1 MPQWAWEDDSCLRD
15 GKIISIWSS
24 TPCTGADMATAAV
37 ELHDVCKIIG
47 QQRVLNGVS
56 LQVGP
61 GEFFALLGPSGCGK
75 TTMLRLIAGFDQPTS
90 GVILINGQPM
100 AAVPPYRRDVN
111 MVFQNY
117 ALFPHLTVFQNIAF
131 GLEMQ
136 GLEKS
141 LISARVTEA
150 LELVRLRGLEG
161 RYPHQ
166 LSGGEQQRVA
176 LARAVVRRP
185 SALLL
190 DEPLGA
196 LDLPLRKAM
205 QLELKRLQRRL
216 DITFIYVTH
225 DQEEALTMADRMAVM
240 HAGQVLQTGSP
251 AELYERPASRFVAG
265 FIGDMNVLTGRVS
278 ACEDDAVCVQVA
290 QAVLRAC
297 AVGREQTM
305 PGQTVTIAIR
315 PEKILLHGEP
325 RRDYPNN
332 LPATVEDVIYLGT
345 ETRYFIRLSDD
356 HVLSLRRQN
365 VDQDRGFPPGARVF
379 ACFAAHSA
387 QILPEA

>member
-1 MPQWAWEDDSCLRD
+1 M
-15 GKIISIWSS
+15 
-24 TPCTGADMATAAV
+24 TPRIGGDMARTAV
-37 ELHDVCKIIG
+37 ELHDVGKIIG
-47 QQRVLNGVS
+47 QHRVLDRVS
-56 LQVGP
+56 LRVQP

-75 TTMLRLIAGFDQPTS
+75 TTTLRLIAGLDQPTS
-90 GVILINGQPM
+90 GAILINGQPM
-100 AAVPPYRRDVN
+100 AALPPYRRDVN

-136 GLEKS
+136 GLGKS

-150 LELVRLRGLEG
+150 LELVRLRGLEC
-161 RYPHQ
+161 RYPYQ

-185 SALLL
+185 SVLLL

-196 LDLPLRKAM
+196 LDLQLRKAM

-216 DITFIYVTH
+216 DIAFIYVTH

-251 AELYERPASRFVAG
+251 AEIYERPASRFVAG
-265 FIGDMNVLTGRVS
+265 FIGETNFLTGRVCG
-278 ACEDDAVCVQVA
+278 CEDDAVCVQVA
-290 QAVLRAC
+290 QAILRAC
-297 AVGREQTM
+297 ALDREKIM
-305 PGQTVTIAIR
+305 PSQTVTIALR

-325 RRDYPNN
+325 CRDYPNN
-332 LPATVEDVIYLGT
+332 LPAVIEEVVYLGT
-345 ETRYFIRLSDD
+345 ETRYFIRLGDD

-365 VDQDRGFPPGARVF
+365 VDQDRPFPPAARVF
-379 ACFAAHSA
+379 ACFAARSA
-387 QILPEA
+387 QILPEVSAE

>member
-1 MPQWAWEDDSCLRD
+1 
-15 GKIISIWSS
+15 
-24 TPCTGADMATAAV
+24 MATAAV
-37 ELHDVCKIIG
+37 EVHDVCKIIG

-75 TTMLRLIAGFDQPTS
+75 TTTLRLIAGFDQPTS

-136 GLEKS
+136 GLEKP
-141 LISARVTEA
+141 LIPARVTEA
-150 LELVRLRGLEG
+150 LKLVRLRGLEG

-216 DITFIYVTH
+216 DIAFIYVTH

>member
-1 MPQWAWEDDSCLRD
+1 
-15 GKIISIWSS
+15 
-24 TPCTGADMATAAV
+24 MATAAV

-56 LQVGP
+56 LQVQP

-75 TTMLRLIAGFDQPTS
+75 TTTLRLIAGFDQPTS
-90 GVILINGQPM
+90 GAILINGQPM
-100 AAVPPYRRDVN
+100 AAVPPYQRDVN
-111 MVFQNY
+111 M
-117 ALFPHLTVFQNIAF
+117 VFQNIAF

-136 GLEKS
+136 SLEKS
-141 LISARVTEA
+141 LISARVREA

-161 RYPHQ
+161 RLPYQ

-185 SALLL
+185 SVLLL

-196 LDLPLRKAM
+196 LDLQLRNAM

-216 DITFIYVTH
+216 DMAFVYVTH

-251 AELYERPASRFVAG
+251 AEIYERPASRFVAG
-265 FIGDMNVLTGRVS
+265 FIGETNFLTGRVCG
-278 ACEDDAVCVQVA
+278 CEHGAVCVQTA
-290 QAVLRAC
+290 QAVLWAWALDRQQI
-297 AVGREQTM
+297 V
-305 PGQTVTIAIR
+305 PGQTVTIAVR

-325 RRDYPNN
+325 CRDYPNH
-332 LPATVEDVIYLGT
+332 LPAIVEEVIYLGT
-345 ETRYFIRLSDD
+345 ETRYFIRLGDD
-356 HVLSLRRQN
+356 LVLSSRRQN
-365 VDQDRGFPPGARVF
+365 VEPDRPFPLAARVF
-379 ACFAAHSA
+379 ACFAARSA
-387 QILPEA
+387 QILPEVASE

>member
-1 MPQWAWEDDSCLRD
+1 
-15 GKIISIWSS
+15 
-24 TPCTGADMATAAV
+24 MATAAV
-37 ELHDVCKIIG
+37 ELHDVYKIIG
-47 QQRVLNGVS
+47 QQRVLDGVS
-56 LQVGP
+56 LQVQP

-75 TTMLRLIAGFDQPTS
+75 TTTLRLIAGFDQPTS
-90 GVILINGQPM
+90 GAILINGQPM
-100 AAVPPYRRDVN
+100 AAVPPYQRDVN

-136 GLEKS
+136 GLQKS
-141 LISARVTEA
+141 LIAARVTEA
-150 LELVRLRGLEG
+150 LELVRLRGLER

-166 LSGGEQQRVA
+166 LSGGEQQRAA
-176 LARAVVRRP
+176 LARAVVRQP
-185 SALLL
+185 SVLLL

-216 DITFIYVTH
+216 DMAFIYVTH

-251 AELYERPASRFVAG
+251 AEIYERPASHFVAG
-265 FIGDMNVLTGRVS
+265 FIGETNFLTGRVS

-305 PGQTVTIAIR
+305 PGQTVTIAVR
-315 PEKILLHGEP
+315 PEKILLYAQP

-332 LPATVEDVIYLGT
+332 LPAIVEDVIYLGT

-365 VDQDRGFPPGARVF
+365 VDQDRRFPPGARVF
-379 ACFAAHSA
+379 ACFAAPSA

>member
-1 MPQWAWEDDSCLRD
+1 
-15 GKIISIWSS
+15 
-24 TPCTGADMATAAV
+24 MATAAV
-37 ELHDVCKIIG
+37 ELHAVCKIIG
-47 QQRVLNGVS
+47 QHRVLDRVS
-56 LQVGP
+56 LQVQP

-75 TTMLRLIAGFDQPTS
+75 TTTLRLIAGFDQPTS
-90 GVILINGQPM
+90 GAIRIKGQPM

-136 GLEKS
+136 GLQKS
-141 LISARVTEA
+141 LVAARVTGA
-150 LELVRLRGLEG
+150 LELVRLRGLEH

-166 LSGGEQQRVA
+166 LSGGEQQRAA
-176 LARAVVRRP
+176 LARAVVRQP
-185 SALLL
+185 SVLLL

-196 LDLPLRKAM
+196 LDLPLRQAM

-216 DITFIYVTH
+216 DIAFIYVTH

-251 AELYERPASRFVAG
+251 AEIYERPASRFVAG
-265 FIGDMNVLTGRVS
+265 FIGEMNVLTGRVS
-278 ACEDDAVCVQVA
+278 GCEDDAVCVQVA
-290 QAVLRAC
+290 QAALRAC
-297 AVGREQTM
+297 ARDRHKIM
-305 PGQTVTIAIR
+305 PGQTVTIAVR
-315 PEKILLHGEP
+315 PEKILLHAEP
-325 RRDYPNN
+325 CRDYPNN
-332 LPATVEDVIYLGT
+332 LPAIVEDVIYLGT

-365 VDQDRGFPPGARVF
+365 VDQDRGFPRGARVF
-379 ACFAAHSA
+379 ACFAAPSA